1 MSDLFPYEIAIL
13 RIPLSRSAFIAWYET
28 VPRPGLPIFVA
39 IEYMIPSLITSFQ
52 GTLVADFFVSIR
64 KCWTSFMTSSGV
76 I

>member
-1 MSDLFPYEIAIL
+1 MSDLLPYEIAIL

-52 GTLVADFFVSIR
+52 
-64 KCWTSFMTSSGV
+64 
-76 I
+76 